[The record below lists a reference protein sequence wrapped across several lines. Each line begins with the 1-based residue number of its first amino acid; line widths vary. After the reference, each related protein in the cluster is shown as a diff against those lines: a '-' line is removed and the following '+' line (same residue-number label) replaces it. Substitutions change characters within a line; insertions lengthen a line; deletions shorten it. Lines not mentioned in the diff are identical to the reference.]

1 MASKRRFSYQWRQ
14 FLPVLGLTWTAVILF
29 FVYFYNR
36 ELEAQTTIYRNHLEF
51 ICERILVACQNDE
64 DVMRFANFT
73 GRYFETSQ
81 FSEMK
86 VYVYDSQSGKLLYNI
101 GTSTLQDYSDAA
113 PLPEF
118 RDAELTGRG
127 EAVRKADEE
136 MNLSI
141 IKRSDDGKYFVHA
154 TVPFNVPFKD
164 LFGKKSFWPLI
175 LLIVAASVI
184 SYLSTLLLTRN
195 VTLLRDFAQ
204 KAADGNVDYD
214 TSKFPHDE
222 LGDISREIIK
232 IYQEKDAAVSKSEKE
247 HKIAINAIE
256 EKARVKKQLTNN
268 INHELKTP
276 IGVIRGYLET
286 IRTNPDM
293 DDATRNH
300 FLNSTYEN
308 VERLCNLLTDVGAIT
323 LLEDG
328 AKNIPVSEVDFHDL
342 VFTIEHD
349 LRISGGAG
357 NMKFN
362 YDIPL
367 NCYVKGNTNLLIGLI
382 SNLIKNAAQYS
393 HGTEMG
399 IKLIMDSEKHYTFSF
414 YDNGV
419 GVDPEHLPHLFERF
433 YRIDAGRSRKSGGT
447 GLGLPIVKNTIEAL
461 GGSISVHNRTEGG
474 LEYLFTL
481 EKWKPNLNNC

>member
-73 GRYFETSQ
+73 SRYFETSQ

-300 FLNSTYEN
+300 FLNRTYEN

>member
-36 ELEAQTTIYRNHLEF
+36 ELEAQTNIYRNHLEF

-86 VYVYDSQSGKLLYNI
+86 VYVYDGQNGKLLYNI

-141 IKRSDDGKYFVHA
+141 IKRSDDGRYFVHA

-164 LFGKKSFWPLI
+164 LFGKKSFLPLI

-184 SYLSTLLLTRN
+184 SYLSTLFLTRN

-232 IYQEKDAAVSKSEKE
+232 IYQEKDAAVIKSEKE
-247 HKIAINAIE
+247 HKVAINAIE

-293 DDATRNH
+293 DDATKNH
-300 FLNSTYEN
+300 FLNRAYEN
-308 VERLCNLLTDVGAIT
+308 VERLCNLLSDVGAIT

-367 NCYVKGNTNLLIGLI
+367 NCYVKGNTNLLTGLI

-399 IKLIMDSEKHYTFSF
+399 IKLIMDSEKYYTFGF

-419 GVDPEHLPHLFERF
+419 GVNPDHLPHLFERF

-474 LEYLFTL
+474 LEFLFTL
-481 EKWKPNLNNC
+481 EKWKSNS

>member
-14 FLPVLGLTWTAVILF
+14 LLPVLGLTWTAVILF

-36 ELEAQTTIYRNHLEF
+36 ELEARTAIYRSHLEF
-51 ICERILVACQNDE
+51 ICDRILVACQDDE

-73 GRYFETSQ
+73 SRYFESSQ
-81 FSEMK
+81 FSEVK
-86 VYVYDSQSGKLLYNI
+86 VFVYDSQTNKLLYNI
-101 GTSTLQDYSDAA
+101 GTSILQDFSDAA
-113 PLPEF
+113 PLPEYKQ
-118 RDAELTGRG
+118 AAQTGRG
-127 EAVRKADEE
+127 EAVTKADEE
-136 MNLSI
+136 LNLSI
-141 IKRSDDGKYFVHA
+141 IKRSEDGKYFVHA

-164 LFGKKSFWPLI
+164 IFGKKSFWPLI
-175 LLIVAASVI
+175 ILLVVASII
-184 SYLSTLLLTRN
+184 SYVSTKLLTRN

-204 KAADGNVDYD
+204 NAADGKVDYD
-214 TSKFPHDE
+214 VSKFPHDE

-232 IYQEKDAAVSKSEKE
+232 IYQEKDAAVIKSEKE
-247 HKIAINAIE
+247 HTVAINAIE

-276 IGVIRGYLET
+276 VGVIRGYLET
-286 IRTNPDM
+286 IRTSPDM
-293 DDATRNH
+293 DEATKNH
-300 FLNSTYEN
+300 FLNRAYEN

-328 AKNIPVSEVDFHDL
+328 AKNIPVSEVNFHDL

-349 LRISGGAG
+349 LRITGIAG

-367 NCYVKGNTNLLIGLI
+367 NCYVKGNTNLLSGLI

-399 IKLIMDSEKHYTFSF
+399 IKLVVESEKHYTFSF

-419 GVDPEHLPHLFERF
+419 GVDAEHLPHLFERF
-433 YRIDAGRSRKSGGT
+433 YRVDAGRSRKSGGT

-461 GGSISVHNRTEGG
+461 GGTISVHNRNEGG
-474 LEYLFTL
+474 LEFLFTL
-481 EKWKPNLNNC
+481 EKWTNHS

>member
-1 MASKRRFSYQWRQ
+1 M
-14 FLPVLGLTWTAVILF
+14 
-29 FVYFYNR
+29 
-36 ELEAQTTIYRNHLEF
+36 
-51 ICERILVACQNDE
+51 
-64 DVMRFANFT
+64 
-73 GRYFETSQ
+73 
-81 FSEMK
+81 
-86 VYVYDSQSGKLLYNI
+86 
-101 GTSTLQDYSDAA
+101 
-113 PLPEF
+113 
-118 RDAELTGRG
+118 
-127 EAVRKADEE
+127 
-136 MNLSI
+136 
-141 IKRSDDGKYFVHA
+141 
-154 TVPFNVPFKD
+154 PFNVPFKD

-175 LLIVAASVI
+175 ILLIVASALSYI
-184 SYLSTLLLTRN
+184 STKLLTRN

-204 KAADGNVDYD
+204 KAADGKVDYD
-214 TSKFPHDE
+214 VSKFPHDE

-247 HKIAINAIE
+247 HKVAINAIE

-276 IGVIRGYLET
+276 VGVIRGYLET
-286 IRTNPDM
+286 IRSNPDM
-293 DDATRNH
+293 DNDTKNH
-300 FLNSTYEN
+300 FLNRAYEN

-349 LRISGGAG
+349 LRVTGIAG

-367 NCYVKGNTNLLIGLI
+367 NCYVKGNSNLLTGLI

-399 IKLIMDSEKHYTFSF
+399 IKLVVESEKHYTFSF

-419 GVDPEHLPHLFERF
+419 GVEPDHLPHLFERF
-433 YRIDAGRSRKSGGT
+433 YRVDAGRSRKSGGT

-474 LEYLFTL
+474 LEFLFTL
-481 EKWKPNLNNC
+481 EKWTRHS

>member
-1 MASKRRFSYQWRQ
+1 MASKRRFSDQWRQ
-14 FLPVLGLTWTAVILF
+14 FLPVLGLTWTAVVLF

-36 ELEAQTTIYRNHLEF
+36 ELEARTTIYRNHLEF
-51 ICERILVACQNDE
+51 ICDRILVACQGDE

-73 GRYFETSQ
+73 SRYFESTQ
-81 FSEMK
+81 FSEVK
-86 VYVYDSQSGKLLYNI
+86 VFVYDSQNNKLLYNI
-101 GTSTLQDYSDAA
+101 GTSILQDYSDAA
-113 PLPEF
+113 PLPEYKE
-118 RDAELTGRG
+118 AELTGRG
-127 EAVRKADEE
+127 EAVTKADEE
-136 MNLSI
+136 VNLSI
-141 IKRSDDGKYFVHA
+141 IKRSEDGKYFVHA

-175 LLIVAASVI
+175 ILLIVASALSYI
-184 SYLSTLLLTRN
+184 STKLLTRN

-204 KAADGNVDYD
+204 KAADGKVDYD
-214 TSKFPHDE
+214 VSKFPHDE

-232 IYQEKDAAVSKSEKE
+232 IYQEKDAAVNKSEKE
-247 HKIAINAIE
+247 HKVAINAIE

-276 IGVIRGYLET
+276 VGVIRGYLET
-286 IRTNPDM
+286 IRSNPDM
-293 DDATRNH
+293 DNDTKNH
-300 FLNSTYEN
+300 FLNRAYEN

-349 LRISGGAG
+349 LRVTGIAG

-367 NCYVKGNTNLLIGLI
+367 NCYVKGNSNLLTGLI

-399 IKLIMDSEKHYTFSF
+399 IKLVVESEKHYTFSF

-419 GVDPEHLPHLFERF
+419 GVEPDHLPHLFERF
-433 YRIDAGRSRKSGGT
+433 YRVDAGRSRKSGGT

-474 LEYLFTL
+474 LEFLFTL
-481 EKWKPNLNNC
+481 EKWTRHS